1 MENDCVSQ
9 KIRPEISIIMPVYNG
24 EAYLREAVESI
35 LAQTFADWELI
46 FVDDCSADSSPAIMK
61 EYKSKDKRIRIIHNE
76 TNQKL
81 PRSLN
86 IGFSQARGKYY
97 TWTSDDN
104 RYKPQALEE
113 MRRFLEMH
121 NEDSFVYADMDFIDE
136 AGRKTGHL
144 SRNENEIYS
153 CNPVGACFLYR
164 SDAARQVGGYDADMF
179 LVEDYDYW
187 LRFAKRYGINHL
199 AECLYEYR
207 QHGKSLTQKREREI
221 AKQLEKLRYREIDFL
236 LANADECEKE
246 RLFWDMWRQEGSRK
260 EYLKE
265 KFFGNGGLPQSLQ
278 WIERER
284 EMDENKKIILFGAGA
299 FGKKA
304 LDYFGEERV
313 TYYLD
318 NNEAMAGSFVNGKEV
333 ISFSHFM
340 GIKDEY
346 QIVISV
352 DARKVPTLAAQL
364 EEKGITEYV
373 AYLELVNHLKKPSE
387 GAVAWLDVCKKARK
401 WIEKNSISGGGII
414 NNSKLPESYPEVTGY
429 YIPTLMRWGF
439 SELAVSYAKWLCSI
453 QHLDGAWYD
462 TEGKNPYVFDTA
474 QILKGLLAVRG
485 RVDGVDVAIR
495 KGCDWILSNIKE
507 NGRLTT
513 PSKEEWGEEGVC
525 SELIHLYCLSPL
537 YEAADVFGEK
547 KYREAS
553 DKVADYYITEHG
565 EEIRNFGFLSH
576 FYAYVME
583 ALCDIGREKLARES
597 MKQLEKLLDEKGYV
611 PAYHDVNWVCS
622 TGMFQLAIVWFKLG
636 DLEHGNKALNY
647 AAKLQNESGG
657 WYGSYP
663 TIDNPKASDRKEY
676 PDYIADAEISWAV
689 KYFLDAVYFKNKLEF
704 EQQADSFSDYIE
716 EEDGRYQVIFNEVK
730 NHNAKKVLDVGCGK
744 GRYLKNLQ
752 KAIPDAAYSG
762 VNLSVN
768 VMADIPAS
776 IEKKEGI
783 LTQLPYE
790 NETFD
795 LVYAVESL
803 EHSIF
808 PDNALRELLRVTKVG
823 GEVVVV
829 DKNKSAMG
837 LLEIDEWEQ
846 WFENNLF
853 EQIAKEEQC
862 SLDVMENVPY
872 DGGIADGLF
881 NAWIL
886 KKEEKKL

>member
-1 MENDCVSQ
+1 MENDYISQ
-9 KIRPEISIIMPVYNG
+9 KSRPEISIVMPVYNG
-24 EAYLREAVESI
+24 ETYLREAVESI
-35 LAQTFADWELI
+35 LAQTFTDWELI
-46 FVDDCSADSSPAIMK
+46 FVDDCSVDSSPAIMK
-61 EYKSKDKRIRIIHNE
+61 EYKLKDERIRVIRNE

-86 IGFSQARGKYY
+86 IGFAQARGKYY

-104 RYKPQALEE
+104 RYKPCALEE
-113 MRRFLEMH
+113 MRNFFETH
-121 NEDSFVYADMDFIDE
+121 GESSFVYADMDFINE
-136 AGRKTGHL
+136 SGKVTGHL
-144 SRNENEIYS
+144 SRSENEIYS

-164 SDAARQVGGYDADMF
+164 SDAARRVGGYDADMF

-187 LRFAKRYGINHL
+187 LRFARNYGIDHL
-199 AECLYEYR
+199 AKYLYEYR

-221 AKQLEKLRYREIDFL
+221 ARQLERLRYRELDFL
-236 LANADECEKE
+236 LANADSCEKE
-246 RLFWDMWRQEGSRK
+246 HLFWDMWRQDGSVK

-265 KFFGNGGLPQSLQ
+265 RFFGKKGLPRSLR
-278 WIERER
+278 WIERKR
-284 EMDENKKIILFGAGA
+284 KMDENKKIILFGAGA

-304 LDYFGEERV
+304 LDYFGADRV
-313 TYYLD
+313 ACYLD
-318 NNEAMAGSFVNGKEV
+318 NNAAMAGSVVNGKKV
-333 ISFSHFM
+333 ISFAQFLK
-340 GIKDEY
+340 IRDEY
-346 QIVISV
+346 QTVISV
-352 DARKVPTLAAQL
+352 DARKVPALAAQL
-364 EEKGITEYV
+364 EENGVTEYV
-373 AYLELVNHLKKPSE
+373 TYLELVNHLKRPSE
-387 GAVAWLDVCKKARK
+387 GAVKWLEACEKARG
-401 WIEKNSISGGGII
+401 WIEKNSIPGRGII
-414 NNSKLPESYPEVTGY
+414 NTSKLPESYPEVTGY

-439 SELAVSYAKWLCSI
+439 LELAVSYAKWLCSI
-453 QHLDGAWYD
+453 QKPDGAWYD

-474 QILKGLLAVRG
+474 QILKGLLAVRD
-485 RVDGVDVAIR
+485 RVDGADTAIC
-495 KGCDWILSNIKE
+495 KGCDWILSNIEE

-513 PSKEEWGEEGVC
+513 PSREEWGEEGVC

-547 KYREAS
+547 KYRDAA

-565 EEIRNFGFLSH
+565 EEIRDFGFLSH

-611 PAYHDVNWVCS
+611 PAYRDVNWVCS

-636 DLEHGNKALNY
+636 DLEHGSKALNY

-663 TIDNPKASDRKEY
+663 TTDNPKASDREEY

-704 EQQADSFSDYIE
+704 EHQADSFSDYIK
-716 EEDGRYQVIFNEVK
+716 EEDGRYQVILNEVITQK
-730 NHNAKKVLDVGCGK
+730 AKKVLDVGCGK

-752 KAIPDAAYSG
+752 KVIPDAAYSG
-762 VNLSVN
+762 VDLSVN
-768 VMADIPAS
+768 VMADISAS
-776 IEKKEGI
+776 IDKKEGI
-783 LTQLPYE
+783 LTQIPYG
-790 NETFD
+790 NEAFD

-808 PDNALRELLRVTKVG
+808 PDNALRELLRVTKAG
-823 GEVVVV
+823 GEVVVI

-846 WFENNLF
+846 WFVDELF
-853 EQIAKEEQC
+853 ERIAKEERC
-862 SLDVMENVPY
+862 SLQIVENVAY

-886 KKEEKKL
+886 KKS